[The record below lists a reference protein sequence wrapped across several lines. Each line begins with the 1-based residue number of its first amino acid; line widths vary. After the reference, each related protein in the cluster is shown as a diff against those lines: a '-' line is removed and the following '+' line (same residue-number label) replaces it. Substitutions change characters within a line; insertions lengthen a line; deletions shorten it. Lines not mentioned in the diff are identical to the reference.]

1 MLRILIGIARFE
13 RREIA
18 LQSLDFILINLEQCR
33 KMLYLLLVL
42 VVKSSDSQIGN
53 QAQRRPH
60 QIVLR
65 IPIQCEIADQEGEN
79 AAKSQQLAR
88 YKSRILTLQGS
99 HLRSVSAY
107 ILLIILLDI
116 HTFSLFFFFDVQK

>member
-1 MLRILIGIARFE
+1 MLRILIGIARLE

-18 LQSLDFILINLEQCR
+18 LPSLDFILINLEQCR

-42 VVKSSDSQIGN
+42 IVKSSDSQIGN

-60 QIVLR
+60 QIVLC
-65 IPIQCEIADQEGEN
+65 ISVQCEIADQEGED

-99 HLRSVSAY
+99 HLSSISAY

-116 HTFSLFFFFDVQK
+116 HTFSLL

>member
-1 MLRILIGIARFE
+1 
-13 RREIA
+13 
-18 LQSLDFILINLEQCR
+18 
-33 KMLYLLLVL
+33 MLYLLLVL

-53 QAQRRPH
+53 QAQRRPQ

-65 IPIQCEIADQEGEN
+65 IPVQCEIADQEGEN
-79 AAKSQQLAR
+79 AAESQQLFC

-99 HLRSVSAY
+99 HLRSISAY

-116 HTFSLFFFFDVQK
+116 HTFSYINVCITILRQKYEKNTESPN

>member
-1 MLRILIGIARFE
+1 
-13 RREIA
+13 
-18 LQSLDFILINLEQCR
+18 
-33 KMLYLLLVL
+33 MLYLLLVL
-42 VVKSSDSQIGN
+42 IVKSSDSQIGY

-60 QIVLR
+60 QIVLC
-65 IPIQCEIADQEGEN
+65 IPIQCEIADQEGED
-79 AAKSQQLAR
+79 AAKSQQLAC

-116 HTFSLFFFFDVQK
+116 HTFSLFFFFDVQN

>member
-1 MLRILIGIARFE
+1 
-13 RREIA
+13 
-18 LQSLDFILINLEQCR
+18 
-33 KMLYLLLVL
+33 MLYLLLIL
-42 VVKSSDSQIGN
+42 VVKSSDTQIGN

-65 IPIQCEIADQEGEN
+65 ISIHCEIADQEGKD
-79 AAKSQQLAR
+79 AAESQQLAS

-116 HTFSLFFFFDVQK
+116 HTFSFFLF